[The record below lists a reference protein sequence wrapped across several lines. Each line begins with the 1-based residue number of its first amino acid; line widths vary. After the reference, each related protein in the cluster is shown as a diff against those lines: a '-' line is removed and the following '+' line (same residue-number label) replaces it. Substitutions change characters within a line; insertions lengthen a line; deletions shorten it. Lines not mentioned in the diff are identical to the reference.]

1 MNSFHLKIVT
11 PDGVFYDGSA
21 QSVTVRAITGYL
33 GILAGHIDIT
43 TPLANGEARVVIDGE
58 TRSAYCG
65 RGLLSVQGGDV
76 TLLPAEF
83 RWVE

>member
-11 PDGVFYDGSA
+11 PDGVCYDGNA

-43 TPLANGEARVVIDGE
+43 TPLGDGEARVLIDGE
-58 TRSAYCG
+58 TRTAYCSQ
-65 RGLLSVQGGDV
+65 GLLSVQGGEV
-76 TLLPAEF
+76 TLLPALF
-83 RWVE
+83 RWKE